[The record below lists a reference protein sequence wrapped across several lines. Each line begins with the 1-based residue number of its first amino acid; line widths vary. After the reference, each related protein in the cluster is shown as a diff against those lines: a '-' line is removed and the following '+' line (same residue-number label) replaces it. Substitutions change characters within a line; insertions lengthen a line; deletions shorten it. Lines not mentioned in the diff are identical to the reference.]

1 MTTVEQPA
9 RHIHFSPNY
18 STQSSSRPIPVLTTS
33 APDSDASPD
42 PMDTSSD
49 IAARDSQN
57 ASPRG
62 DKQNMQ
68 SGISMDQD
76 AQSGLRNGAIGQHA
90 VGAAAAA
97 QQPKAISAAFI
108 HKLYR

>member
-1 MTTVEQPA
+1 
-9 RHIHFSPNY
+9 
-18 STQSSSRPIPVLTTS
+18 
-33 APDSDASPD
+33 
-42 PMDTSSD
+42 
-49 IAARDSQN
+49 
-57 ASPRG
+57 
-62 DKQNMQ
+62 
-68 SGISMDQD
+68 MDQD

>member
-1 MTTVEQPA
+1 MTTIEQPA
-9 RHIHFSPNY
+9 RHIHFNSNY
-18 STQSSSRPIPVLTTS
+18 STPSSTLPVPVLTTS
-33 APDSDASPD
+33 APDADASPD

-49 IAARDSQN
+49 NAAMDSQN

-62 DKQNMQ
+62 DKQTMQ
-68 SGISMDQD
+68 SEDS
-76 AQSGLRNGAIGQHA
+76 QSNLRNGAIGQHA

>member
-1 MTTVEQPA
+1 MTTLEQPA
-9 RHIHFSPNY
+9 RHIHFSTNY
-18 STQSSSRPIPVLTTS
+18 STQPSARPIPVLTTS

-42 PMDTSSD
+42 PMDTGSD
-49 IAARDSQN
+49 NAARDSQN

-62 DKQNMQ
+62 DKQHMQ
-68 SGISMDQD
+68 SVNSLDQD
-76 AQSGLRNGAIGQHA
+76 TQSNLRNGALGQHA